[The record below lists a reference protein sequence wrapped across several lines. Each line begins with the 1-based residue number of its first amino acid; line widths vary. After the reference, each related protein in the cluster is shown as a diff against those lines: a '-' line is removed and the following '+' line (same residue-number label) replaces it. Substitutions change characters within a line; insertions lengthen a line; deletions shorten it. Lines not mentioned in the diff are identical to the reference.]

1 MKKQLLTFLTLLI
14 TGIISAQ
21 VGIGT
26 TTPSQAL
33 DVETNEAGG
42 TAIDIN
48 NTGTGDPKIN
58 LQLNG
63 TTTFSIGVDND
74 DADKLKIGTS
84 APETNTR
91 VTIDNTGNVGVGT
104 STPTSTFD
112 IQGSLGYKVNTI
124 TSATTLNGT
133 HNVLLCNNGPYTIT
147 LPAANLNTGRVYK
160 IKNIDPQGD
169 IITIDANG
177 SETIEGELTYAL
189 QPYKHSIT
197 IISDGANWHV
207 IDNLSIGGS
216 QVGTIS
222 TLTCGSA
229 TNNGTL
235 VSGIAASS
243 VSSEIPYTGGNSGTH
258 EGQTVTS
265 TGVTGLTAT
274 LSAGVFASSGGLT
287 YTITGTPA
295 SSGTAT
301 FALNIG
307 GQTCNLTRTV
317 NPGLVTALTCG
328 SATNNGTLVHGVA
341 ASGVNSVVPYTG
353 GNAGPHSGQ
362 SVASTGVTGL
372 TATLVAGNF
381 ANGSGNLTYT
391 ITGTPA
397 SSGTATFALNIGGQ
411 TCNLTRTVNSGLITA
426 LTCGSATNNGYL
438 TSGQAASGVTS
449 VVPYTGGNAGPHS
462 GQTVASTG
470 ITGLT
475 ATLTAG
481 TFASGSGNLTYTIT
495 GTPSG
500 AGTATFALNI
510 GGQTCNL
517 TRTTYAVGTIT
528 GLTCGSATNNGTL
541 SAGSSAS
548 GVTSVIPYTGGN
560 GGAHSGQTVTSTGV
574 TGLTATLTAGVFAS
588 GSGNLTYTITGN
600 PDFEGTASF
609 ALNIGGRTCT
619 LTRTV
624 SCMAIGT
631 NTTIVDVVSPTG
643 KTWMDRNLGAT
654 RQATSLTDEAAYGDL
669 YQWGRLKDGHQCRN
683 SPTTTT
689 LSTTDVPGHGSFITG
704 ATQGTEPGDWRNP
717 KNDNLWQ
724 GVSGTNNPCPS
735 GYRLPTS
742 AEFTAEIATFSPS
755 NSSSGAYNSVLKLTL
770 AGNKLQTGSFWGVG
784 SSVKY
789 HTSTVTGDYI
799 IYMVVYSGGSYMQTS
814 PYYSYRREGMA
825 VRCIKN

>member
-1 MKKQLLTFLTLLI
+1 MKKQLLTFLALLI

-74 DADKLKIGTS
+74 DSDKLKIGTS

-235 VSGIAASS
+235 VSGITASS
-243 VSSEIPYTGGNSGTH
+243 VSSEIPYTGGNAGPHS
-258 EGQTVTS
+258 GQTVAS

-274 LSAGVFASSGGLT
+274 LTAGVFASSGSLT

-317 NPGLVTALTCG
+317 NPGL
-328 SATNNGTLVHGVA
+328 
-341 ASGVNSVVPYTG
+341 
-353 GNAGPHSGQ
+353 
-362 SVASTGVTGL
+362 
-372 TATLVAGNF
+372 
-381 ANGSGNLTYT
+381 
-391 ITGTPA
+391 
-397 SSGTATFALNIGGQ
+397 
-411 TCNLTRTVNSGLITA
+411 ITA

-449 VVPYTGGNAGPHS
+449 VIPYTGGNAGTHS
-462 GQTVASTG
+462 GQTVTSTG

-500 AGTATFALNI
+500 IGTATFALNI

-517 TRTTYAVGTIT
+517 TLTTYGVGTIT

-541 SAGSSAS
+541 SAGSSAT

-560 GGAHSGQTVTSTGV
+560 GGTHSGQTVTSTGV
-574 TGLTATLTAGVFAS
+574 TGLTATVSAGVFAN

-654 RQATSLTDEAAYGDL
+654 RQATSLTDQAAYGDS

-683 SPTTTT
+683 S
-689 LSTTDVPGHGSFITG
+689 STTATKSSSDEPGHGNYIT
-704 ATQGTEPGDWRNP
+704 TNHEDWRNP

-724 GVSGTNNPCPS
+724 GVNGTNNPCPS
-735 GYRLPTS
+735 GYRIPTKTEWN
-742 AEFTAEIATFSPS
+742 AELATFSPN

-770 AGNKLQTGSFWGVG
+770 GGYRTVAGNSFYGVG
-784 SSVKY
+784 VIGDY
-789 HTSTVTGDYI
+789 HTSTIGGNDVSYVV
-799 IYMVVYSGGSYMQTS
+799 IYGAGFYVQDPV
-814 PYYSYRREGMA
+814 YYSSRGQGRS

>member
-1 MKKQLLTFLTLLI
+1 MKKQLLTFLSLLI

-26 TTPSQAL
+26 T
-33 DVETNEAGG
+33 
-42 TAIDIN
+42 
-48 NTGTGDPKIN
+48 DPKSS
-58 LQLNG
+58 L
-63 TTTFSIGVDND
+63 
-74 DADKLKIGTS
+74 
-84 APETNTR
+84 E
-91 VTIDNTGNVGVGT
+91 
-104 STPTSTFD
+104 

-124 TSATTLNGT
+124 TSATTLDDT
-133 HNVLLCNNGPYTIT
+133 FNVILCNNGPYTVT
-147 LPAANLNTGRVYK
+147 LPPAAANASRVYR
-160 IKNIDPQGD
+160 IKNIDLQGD
-169 IITIDANG
+169 VITIDPNG
-177 SETIEGELTYAL
+177 SETIEGDLTYAL

-207 IDNLSIGGS
+207 IENLYLGGAV
-216 QVGTIS
+216 VGTIS

-229 TNNGTL
+229 TDNGTL

-243 VSSEIPYTGGNSGTH
+243 VSSEIPYSGGNSGTH
-258 EGQTVTS
+258 DGDTVAS
-265 TGVTGLTAT
+265 TGVTGLTAN
-274 LSAGVFASSGGLT
+274 LSSGVFASSGSLT

-328 SATNNGTLVHGVA
+328 SATDNGTLVHGVA

-362 SVASTGVTGL
+362 TVNSTGVTGL
-372 TATLVAGNF
+372 TATLTAGNF
-381 ANGSGNLTYT
+381 ADGSGNLTYT

-411 TCNLTRTVNSGLITA
+411 TCNLTRTVNPGLITA

-438 TSGQAASGVTS
+438 TSGQAASGVSS
-449 VVPYTGGNAGPHS
+449 VIPYTGGNAGPHS

-541 SAGSSAS
+541 EANISAS
-548 GVTSVIPYTGGN
+548 GITSEIPYTGGN
-560 GGAHSGQTVTSTGV
+560 GGAHSGQTVNSTGV
-574 TGLTATLTAGVFAS
+574 TGLTATIAAGIFANGN
-588 GSGNLTYTITGN
+588 GSLTYTITGT
-600 PDFEGTASF
+600 PTSSGTATF
-609 ALNIGGRTCT
+609 ALNIGGRTCN

-624 SCMAIGT
+624 FC
-631 NTTIVDVVSPTG
+631 NTQDVSFTYNGANVTYGVVRSSTG
-643 KTWMDRNLGAT
+643 KCWLDRNLGAS
-654 RQATSLTDEAAYGDL
+654 QVAASSTDHLAYGDL
-669 YQWGRLKDGHQCRN
+669 FQWGRGADGHQLITWTN
-683 SPTTTT
+683 STTGTAVNGTTTT
-689 LSTTDVPGHGSFITG
+689 KSATDTPGHGDFIFDNT
-704 ATQGTEPGDWRNP
+704 DYIWWRTSINY
-717 KNDNLWQ
+717 DLWQ
-724 GVSGTNNPCPS
+724 GVNGINNPCPT
-735 GYRLPTS
+735 GWRLPTNTELNAELS
-742 AEFTAEIATFSPS
+742 ALSITNTSTAA
-755 NSSSGAYNSVLKLTL
+755 SSLLKLPATGFRNIGSELSSTGTAGRYYTSTL
-770 AGNKLQTGSFWGVG
+770 YFGKPNILVIDG
-784 SSVKY
+784 SSAVFAAPSQ
-789 HTSTVTGDYI
+789 H
-799 IYMVVYSGGSYMQTS
+799 VYGI
-814 PYYSYRREGMA
+814 P
-825 VRCIKN
+825 VRCIKD

>member
-1 MKKQLLTFLTLLI
+1 MKKQLLTFLALLI

-74 DADKLKIGTS
+74 DSDKLKIGTS

-235 VSGIAASS
+235 VSGITASS

-274 LSAGVFASSGGLT
+274 LTAGVFASSGSLT

-317 NPGLVTALTCG
+317 NPGLITALTCG

-341 ASGVNSVVPYTG
+341 ASGVNSEVPYTG

-362 SVASTGVTGL
+362 TVASTGVTGL
-372 TATLVAGNF
+372 TATLTAGVF
-381 ANGSGNLTYT
+381 ASSGSLTYT

-411 TCNLTRTVNSGLITA
+411 TCNLTRTVNPGLITA

-449 VVPYTGGNAGPHS
+449 VIPYTGGNAGTHS
-462 GQTVASTG
+462 GQTVTSTG

-500 AGTATFALNI
+500 IGTATFALNI

-517 TRTTYAVGTIT
+517 TLTTYGVGTIT

-541 SAGSSAS
+541 SAGSSAT

-560 GGAHSGQTVTSTGV
+560 GGTHSGQTVTSTGV
-574 TGLTATLTAGVFAS
+574 TGLTATVSAGVFAN

-654 RQATSLTDEAAYGDL
+654 RQATSLTDQAAYGDS

-683 SPTTTT
+683 S
-689 LSTTDVPGHGSFITG
+689 STTATKSSSDEPGHGNYIT
-704 ATQGTEPGDWRNP
+704 TNHEDWRNP

-724 GVSGTNNPCPS
+724 GVNGTNNPCPS
-735 GYRLPTS
+735 GYRIPTKTEWN
-742 AEFTAEIATFSPS
+742 AELATFSPN

-770 AGNKLQTGSFWGVG
+770 GGYRTVAGNSFYGVG
-784 SSVKY
+784 VIGDY
-789 HTSTVTGDYI
+789 HTSTIGGNDVSYVV
-799 IYMVVYSGGSYMQTS
+799 IYGAGFYVQDPV
-814 PYYSYRREGMA
+814 YYSSRGQGRS